1 MEEKIF
7 SLFSDAI
14 FTISDAI
21 FSFSFLPSLF
31 KKIKNDF
38 LRDDYIVCYLLFL
51 MELSIQKETD
61 SIFESASST
70 LKLSKPMELLFN

>member
-1 MEEKIF
+1 VEEKIF

-21 FSFSFLPSLF
+21 FSFYFLPSLF

-38 LRDDYIVCYLLFL
+38 LRVNYINFKYR
-51 MELSIQKETD
+51 K
-61 SIFESASST
+61 
-70 LKLSKPMELLFN
+70 